1 MKLVMIAIVG
11 IMLSGCSSAIQSAN
25 TARALGSL
33 SSAGIT
39 ESATNCIK
47 DIFDPGNRGSGC

>member
-1 MKLVMIAIVG
+1 MKIFAIAMIA
-11 IMLSGCSSAIQSAN
+11 IMLSGCGNAIKTINTGRAIQGM
-25 TARALGSL
+25 TQ
-33 SSAGIT
+33 AGIT